1 MKTFVRLIGTL
12 GLGAALLTGGARAV
26 AAGEPEPLPSF
37 FVKNDAGLDK
47 EAHFLLIKEQK
58 EFDKIFGHAAV
69 MWQKKKLSPPDFDKQ
84 IVVAAIHQG
93 KFYTEYKVQSV
104 TNLNSTMTINY
115 TTKVKATPATT
126 YACPMI
132 LTLPRAGLA
141 AVNFVENGKSIA
153 TLKL

>member
-1 MKTFVRLIGTL
+1 MKAFIKILGTVWL
-12 GLGAALLTGGARAV
+12 GVALWAGGMHAA

-58 EFDKIFGHAAV
+58 EFDRFFGHAAI
-69 MWQKKKLSPPDFDKQ
+69 MWQKKKLPPPDFDKQ

-93 KFYTEYKVQSV
+93 RFYTEYKVQSV
-104 TNLNSTMTINY
+104 TNLNNTMTIDY
-115 TTKVKATPATT
+115 TTKVKPTPATT
-126 YACPMI
+126 FACPMI
-132 LTLPRAGLA
+132 LTLPRAGLT
-141 AVNFVENGKSIA
+141 AVNFIENGKSIA